1 MADAGTGHRRITAFR
16 VGDDYVFSRYFE
28 REALFADLREY
39 HVDGEYRFEVP
50 AGELDAVAERLSA
63 AGYELDAVEDPEPYC
78 VVTGKYEKH
87 ADVLRNCVV
96 HWERRDHHFFLME
109 SLVAAEEAVRNGATP
124 VADTEFA
131 LGI

>member
-1 MADAGTGHRRITAFR
+1 MEADARRITAFR
-16 VGDDYVFSRYFE
+16 VGDDYVFSRYVE
-28 REALFADLREY
+28 REDLFADLREY

-50 AGELDAVAERLSA
+50 AGEFDGVADRLSA
-63 AGYELDAVEDPEPYC
+63 AGFAVETVENLDPYC

-96 HWERRDHHFFLME
+96 HWERRDHLFFLME
-109 SLVAAEEAVRNGATP
+109 SRVAAEQAVAEGAEW

-131 LGI
+131 LGV